1 MNKALWLAALSSSF
15 LLACDPKPAP
25 KPDTTAA
32 ENHDG
37 HDHGKEPR
45 GSKEGGHDEPSGAPA
60 HGEHGEEGEERKEA
74 HERRVVLS
82 PEALSAAGIQ
92 VVEATSGRLGS
103 GLTAPARV
111 TFTQTGVARVAPRAS
126 GRLDTIEVRLG
137 QRVRKGTVLGYMESP
152 ELGRARGDYLAA
164 ATRERVA
171 EANLKREKELL
182 VKGITSE
189 REMREAE
196 SSWAS
201 ARGEVAAT
209 EAHLHAL
216 GITDED
222 IQALGLKEH
231 PSARFPARSP
241 IDGTVVEILGTL
253 GQTVES
259 TTHLFT
265 VGDLATLWVL
275 LDVFESQ
282 LPLVQVGQEV
292 TIATAAV
299 KDRAFGGRIDYVGE
313 VVDERTRAVGVRVV
327 VKNGDGVLKPGM
339 FATATFAGGSGPSAT
354 APRAVIIPREAVQR
368 IGEEQVVFS
377 PLGDGV
383 FRAVEVQVGVESG
396 RSIQVIAG
404 LDAGQKVVTTGAFV
418 LKSELS
424 KEAMSGGHAGHG
436 H

>member
-1 MNKALWLAALSSSF
+1 MNKALCLAALSSSL
-15 LLACDPKPAP
+15 LLACDRPAP
-25 KPDTTAA
+25 KADPPAA
-32 ENHDG
+32 GDHDDRDG
-37 HDHGKEPR
+37 HDHGRAPQ
-45 GSKEGGHDEPSGAPA
+45 GSKEGDHDEHGGKPV
-60 HGEHGEEGEERKEA
+60 HGEHGEEGEEA

-82 PEALSAAGIQ
+82 PEAVRAAGIQ
-92 VVEATSGRLGS
+92 VVEATTGRLGG

-137 QRVRKGTVLGYMESP
+137 QRVRRGAVLGHVESP
-152 ELGRARGDYLAA
+152 ELGRARADYLAA

-171 EANLKREKELL
+171 EANLKREKDLL
-182 VKGITSE
+182 EKGITSE

-196 SSWAS
+196 SAWAS
-201 ARGEVAAT
+201 ARGEVTAT

-216 GITDED
+216 GITDAE
-222 IQALGLKEH
+222 IEALGLEQH

-299 KDRAFGGRIDYVGE
+299 KDRVFGGRIDYVGE

-327 VKNGDGVLKPGM
+327 VRNGEGLLKPGM
-339 FATATFAGGSGPSAT
+339 FATATLKAGSSSSAP
-354 APRAVIIPREAVQR
+354 APLAVIVPREAVQR
-368 IGEEQVVFS
+368 IGEENVVFT
-377 PLGDGV
+377 PLGDGA
-383 FRAVEVQVGVESG
+383 FRAVEVQVGVDAG
-396 RSIQVIAG
+396 RAIQVVEG
-404 LDAGQKVVTTGAFV
+404 LEAGQKVVTTGAFV

-424 KEAMSGGHAGHG
+424 KGAMSGSHAGHG

>member
-1 MNKALWLAALSSSF
+1 MNKALWLAALSSSL
-15 LLACDPKPAP
+15 LLACNPKPAP

-32 ENHDG
+32 GNHDG
-37 HDHGKEPR
+37 HDHGKEPK
-45 GSKEGGHDEPSGAPA
+45 GSKEGAHDEHGGAPI
-60 HGEHGEEGEERKEA
+60 HEEHAEGGGEA

-82 PEALSAAGIQ
+82 PEAVRAAGIQ
-92 VVEATSGRLGS
+92 VVEATTGGLVS

-137 QRVRKGTVLGYMESP
+137 QRVRKGTVLGYVESP
-152 ELGRARGDYLAA
+152 ELGRARADYLAA
-164 ATRERVA
+164 STRERVA
-171 EANLKREKELL
+171 EANLKREKDLL
-182 VKGITSE
+182 AKGITSE

-196 SSWAS
+196 SAWAS
-201 ARGEVAAT
+201 ARGEVTAT

-216 GITDED
+216 GITDAE
-222 IQALGLKEH
+222 IEALGLEQH

-259 TTHLFT
+259 TTRLFT

-299 KDRAFGGRIDYVGE
+299 KDRVFGGRIDYVGE
-313 VVDERTRAVGVRVV
+313 VVDERTRAVSVRVV
-327 VKNGDGVLKPGM
+327 VKNGDGLLKPGM
-339 FATATFAGGSGPSAT
+339 FATAALAGASGPSAI
-354 APRAVIIPREAVQR
+354 APRAVIVPREAVQQ
-368 IGEEQVVFS
+368 IGEEHVVFT

-383 FRAVEVQVGVESG
+383 FRAVEVRVGADAG
-396 RSIQVIAG
+396 RAIQVTEG
-404 LDAGQKVVTTGAFV
+404 LEAGQMVVTTGAFV

-424 KEAMSGGHAGHG
+424 KESMSGGHAGHG

>member
-1 MNKALWLAALSSSF
+1 MNNALWLAALSSSL

-25 KPDTTAA
+25 KADTPAA
-32 ENHDG
+32 GDHDG
-37 HDHGKEPR
+37 HDHGKEPQ
-45 GSKEGGHDEPSGAPA
+45 GSKEAGHDD
-60 HGEHGEEGEERKEA
+60 HGGTPFHDEHGEEGEGA
-74 HERRVVLS
+74 HARRVVLS
-82 PEALSAAGIQ
+82 PEAVRAAGIQ
-92 VVEATSGRLGS
+92 VVAATTGSLGS

-137 QRVRKGTVLGYMESP
+137 QRVRKGTVLGYVESP
-152 ELGRARGDYLAA
+152 ELGRARADYLAA

-171 EANLKREKELL
+171 EANLKREKDLL
-182 VKGITSE
+182 AKGITSE

-196 SSWAS
+196 SAWAS
-201 ARGEVAAT
+201 ARGEVTAT

-216 GITDED
+216 GITDAE
-222 IQALGLKEH
+222 IEALGLDQH
-231 PSARFPARSP
+231 PSARFAARSP
-241 IDGTVVEILGTL
+241 IDGTVVEIHGTL

-265 VGDLATLWVL
+265 VGDLTTLWVL

-292 TIATAAV
+292 TIGTAAV
-299 KDRAFGGRIDYVGE
+299 KDRVFGGRIDYVGE

-327 VKNGDGVLKPGM
+327 VRNGDGLLKPGM
-339 FATATFAGGSGPSAT
+339 FATATLAAGAGPSDT
-354 APRAVIIPREAVQR
+354 SPRAVIVPREAVQR
-368 IGEEQVVFS
+368 IGEEHVVFT
-377 PLGDGV
+377 PIGDGT
-383 FRAVEVQVGVESG
+383 FRAIEVQVGADAG
-396 RSIQVIAG
+396 RAIQVVEG
-404 LDAGQKVVTTGAFV
+404 LEAGQKVVTTGAFV